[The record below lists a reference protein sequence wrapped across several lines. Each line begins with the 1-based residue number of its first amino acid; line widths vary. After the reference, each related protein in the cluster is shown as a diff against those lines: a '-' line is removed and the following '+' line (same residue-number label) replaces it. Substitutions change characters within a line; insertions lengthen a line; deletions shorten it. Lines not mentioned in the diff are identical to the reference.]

1 MTRQCEQRVRRL
13 AGVVVLLGVGLSQ
26 LVSPWFLAIA
36 AFAGL
41 NLLQSSFTGICP
53 AEWFM
58 PGCETADSDTT
69 TDDPAV

>member
-13 AGVVVLLGVGLSQ
+13 AGV
-26 LVSPWFLAIA
+26 VSPWFLAIA

-58 PGCETADSDTT
+58 PGCETTDAETT